1 MVPMIV
7 LATNITVVVTKHI
20 LINSMLL
27 IIWSVNNHQI
37 VTGII
42 VVNIVKH
49 NINKYI
55 NVNADNFIFV
65 L

>member
-1 MVPMIV
+1 
-7 LATNITVVVTKHI
+7 
-20 LINSMLL
+20 MLL

-65 L
+65 LSDIKFYFYIISV